1 MKDEVRYFSYFTLTG
16 RHIIMPTEV
25 EQQEI
30 AEQELQNQ
38 NRQKIEVLKGEIGEK
53 LDKFANELF
62 AHLKSTGQTRRPSAS
77 QLPAEKSVGGKN

>member
-1 MKDEVRYFSYFTLTG
+1 
-16 RHIIMPTEV
+16 MPTEV

-38 NRQKIEVLKGEIGEK
+38 NRQKIEALKGEIGEK
-53 LDKFANELF
+53 LDKFANELI
-62 AHLKSTGQTRRPSAS
+62 AQIKSTGQTRRPSAS